1 MITTKTINAPPPHT
15 ILPSSP
21 SPPACVSRITHPPTA
36 TFAPPLPLSLKPAMS
51 AVTAFVRKLNLT
63 QMNTPAILRTGQSL
77 SQKVGIPEAG
87 AAARWGVA
95 VGLIVYWMIEPNFEE
110 PSA

>member
-1 MITTKTINAPPPHT
+1 
-15 ILPSSP
+15 
-21 SPPACVSRITHPPTA
+21 
-36 TFAPPLPLSLKPAMS
+36 MS

-63 QMNTPAILRTGQSL
+63 QMNTPAILRTGQSV

-110 PSA
+110 PTSE